1 MTLLPPFSPIH
12 RIQTSLDRK
21 NSSSN
26 RDGMELF
33 RDWAT
38 DSFARKPVHYRS
50 NFEFFRF
57 EKNSISRIISRF
69 EKKRKKNET
78 SEDKEWCSSPFPSS
92 HPNLQT
98 ARKLGRKADKTRNP
112 LTYTVRLYTQGTRR
126 NSVDSSSFQG
136 DEVVFLALGF
146 ALNSGGGWRPF
157 QLKGRGG
164 DWISNPPPPSFPLLT
179 TLHRTTLS
187 RRING

>member
-1 MTLLPPFSPIH
+1 MEWNCFGPGTGPLTRSPGSPFTFAPI
-12 RIQTSLDRK
+12 S
-21 NSSSN
+21 NSSDS
-26 RDGMELF
+26 RRIRSRGLF
-33 RDWAT
+33 H
-38 DSFARKPVHYRS
+38 DSK
-50 NFEFFRF
+50 
-57 EKNSISRIISRF
+57 
-69 EKKRKKNET
+69 KKNET

-179 TLHRTTLS
+179 TLHGTTLS